1 MRGQKKRGRNLLW
14 VLTVTMVSSS
24 GGLGDVGHCK
34 RNRNLKENYKWALL
48 NYTKLRAESSLSHL
62 IHAERWSHKVRIQRK
77 KFLQRLLILRESKKV
92 VVFLP
97 QLTGFPM
104 DRTAMVFNQLLLIL
118 LHPTS
123 WCDPQSQSLNI
134 VGNKNGLIWE
144 SCRVS
149 YPTAKNSILSESAYY
164 KTHEKYQQY
173 WIQEKK
179 SPAADL
185 VFN

>member
-1 MRGQKKRGRNLLW
+1 
-14 VLTVTMVSSS
+14 MVSSS

-62 IHAERWSHKVRIQRK
+62 IHAERWSHKVWIQRK

-104 DRTAMVFNQLLLIL
+104 DRTAMVFDQLLLIL

-123 WCDPQSQSLNI
+123 
-134 VGNKNGLIWE
+134 
-144 SCRVS
+144 
-149 YPTAKNSILSESAYY
+149 
-164 KTHEKYQQY
+164 
-173 WIQEKK
+173 
-179 SPAADL
+179 
-185 VFN
+185 